1 MSDPLLTVGL
11 FAVLAVMVFFM
22 FRNSRKRQRD
32 AQEMQ
37 QKLVPGVEVMTSHGI
52 YGTLVSLDEDKNEAI
67 IETTPGT
74 LLRLHRQTVVKVV
87 DPIEE
92 HEDEPADSSEDPA
105 IVDDADRPADSARL
119 DSEPEFGER
128 SDDSGSSRAPRKKAA
143 E

>member
-1 MSDPLLTVGL
+1 MSDPILTVGL

-52 YGTLVSLDEDKNEAI
+52 YGTLISLDDDKNEAI
-67 IETTPGT
+67 VETMPGT

-87 DPIEE
+87 DPAVEE
-92 HEDEPADSSEDPA
+92 AEEPVDEDGAVADSDVAHDS
-105 IVDDADRPADSARL
+105 VDSSRL
-119 DSEPEFGER
+119 DVEPEFGER
-128 SDDSGSSRAPRKKAA
+128 ADDAAPKRSPRKKAA